1 MANLTLHITIQIG
14 SYHCCIH
21 YPMYLCKSRHAPGL
35 LTTPKALIISYSQR
49 IPNELKR
56 TQYSPLGFYLKS
68 FRYKTGKTDIKVS
81 QINITTEN
89 NSRKIINNSFLV
101 IYHFIVQIYLLT
113 LTKP

>member
-1 MANLTLHITIQIG
+1 MTVVFITQ
-14 SYHCCIH
+14 CI
-21 YPMYLCKSRHAPGL
+21 YVAPEL

-68 FRYKTGKTDIKVS
+68 FRYETGKTEMKVS